1 MESNRLKPVLIFIA
15 ILFCAITSNAQTYD
29 EFFRQK
35 KTQKK
40 YLIEQ
45 LVALKVYA
53 GYLKKGYDIA
63 SNGLN
68 TIKDFSNGEFGLHKT
83 FVSSLKAVSPAIR
96 KNGKVAD
103 IIILQLEIS
112 QSFRSIKTDDFLG
125 EAILAYVDDVQ
136 ENVMKECEKDLDELL
151 LVITSGK
158 VEMKDDERLKRL
170 ESIYQ
175 NMRDKSAFVQHFI
188 NQLNIIGHQKKQEKQ
203 SIHDLKKLY
212 GTYH

>member
-1 MESNRLKPVLIFIA
+1 MVFNRLKPTVLFIA
-15 ILFCAITSNAQTYD
+15 ILICAFTSNAQTYA

-40 YLIEQ
+40 YLMEQ

-53 GYLKKGYDIA
+53 GYLKKEYDIA

-83 FVSSLKAVSPAIR
+83 FVSSLKAVSPAIK
-96 KNGKVAD
+96 KNNKVAD
-103 IIILQLEIS
+103 IIILQVKIS
-112 QSFRSIKTDDFLG
+112 QSFRRVKTDDFLG
-125 EAILAYVDDVQ
+125 EAILAYVDDVH

-170 ESIYQ
+170 ESVYQ

-188 NQLNIIGHQKKQEKQ
+188 NQLNIIGHQKKQDEQ
-203 SIHDLKKLY
+203 SIHDLKKFY

>member
-1 MESNRLKPVLIFIA
+1 MESNRLKPVLIFSA
-15 ILFCAITSNAQTYD
+15 ILFRAISSNAQTYE

-35 KTQKK
+35 TTQKK

-45 LVALKVYA
+45 LVALKVYS

-125 EAILAYVDDVQ
+125 ETILAYVNDVQ
-136 ENVMKECEKDLDELL
+136 VNVMKECEKDLDELL

-170 ESIYQ
+170 DNVYQ
-175 NMRDKSAFVQHFI
+175 NMRDKSAFVQYFI
-188 NQLNIIGHQKKQEKQ
+188 NQLNIIGHQKKHEEQ